1 MTLHEVM
8 IIALMVSGYI
18 LTNVCVIAGA
28 WYFNLENSI
37 NLLRKLMIL
46 MLLAAVVFS
55 GNIVNVAGMPFN
67 IGLGIHINYFL
78 LGFVM
83 VQIYGHD
90 KYIEQLRMH
99 FYTLLVFAIM
109 ILPLAPLQ
117 TAGVIHNSASF
128 PNNLIDDILVDRF
141 SLVALLVGI
150 YYIGQLM
157 YAHSYDFLPRQS
169 FYFEFLIR
177 LPVVMSI
184 QSTIFY
190 FLQTMITLY
199 QRPIEMA
206 HQIIGENATLLA
218 DGFIVRY
225 LLVLI
230 ASVPFYYVY
239 MEKQKDIQ
247 IDENV

>member
-1 MTLHEVM
+1 ML
-8 IIALMVSGYI
+8 
-18 LTNVCVIAGA
+18 
-28 WYFNLENSI
+28 
-37 NLLRKLMIL
+37 L
-46 MLLAAVVFS
+46 MLLAAIVFS
-55 GNIVNVAGMPFN
+55 GNVVNVGGVPFN

-78 LGFVM
+78 IGFVM
-83 VQIYGHD
+83 CQIYGHD

-117 TAGVIHNSASF
+117 TAGIIHSSASF

-150 YYIGQLM
+150 YYIGQLI
-157 YAHSYDFLPRQS
+157 YAHSYDFLPRQT
-169 FYFEFLIR
+169 FAFEFLIR

-190 FLQTMITLY
+190 FLQTLITLY
-199 QRPIEMA
+199 QRPLELA
-206 HQIIGENATLLA
+206 NHIISENATLLA
-218 DGFIVRY
+218 DGFVIRY

-239 MEKQKDIQ
+239 MSKEKVNQ
-247 IDENV
+247 IDENIQ